1 MNPLPGV
8 LFFKDQ
14 SGYFESKKDI
24 ELTIDSKEENPNFY
38 QEVDILIRGGQKLTL
53 KIKACIIQ
61 PNVFI
66 AQEAFDFGDVEF
78 NEQIVK
84 TMTFQNNSNLDAKVL
99 VNMDN
104 NILLRDFKLE
114 LCSKY
119 KGEKAHL
126 LKGPEKELNE
136 DLNNISDH
144 LEEDEESEND
154 LDESTNEMREFTIT
168 IPANSSLDFDFIFCP
183 NNATI
188 KAYDFMTNFIL
199 AGVDEC
205 KGLQRK
211 VSARIID
218 CVINVQKSVIDF
230 GKTFIYGS
238 NN

>member
-1 MNPLPGV
+1 M
-8 LFFKDQ
+8 
-14 SGYFESKKDI
+14 
-24 ELTIDSKEENPNFY
+24 TIDSKEENPNFY
-38 QEVDILIRGGQKLTL
+38 QEVDILIRGGPKLTL
-53 KIKACIIQ
+53 KVKACIIQ

-66 AQEAFDFGDVEF
+66 AQDNFDFGDVEF
-78 NEQIVK
+78 NEQIIK
-84 TMTFQNNSNLDAKVL
+84 TMALQNNSNLDAKVI
-99 VNMDN
+99 VNLDN

-114 LCSKY
+114 LSSKY
-119 KGEKAHL
+119 KGEKGHL
-126 LKGPEKELNE
+126 VKGPDKDQNE

-144 LEEDEESEND
+144 LEEDEDDEND
-154 LDESTNEMREFTIT
+154 LNESSNEIREFTIT

-188 KAYDFMTNFIL
+188 KSYDFMTNFIL

-211 VSARIID
+211 ISARIID

-238 NN
+238 NLIFYVILLMFVSLYSLFLNVLIN

>member
-1 MNPLPGV
+1 M
-8 LFFKDQ
+8 
-14 SGYFESKKDI
+14 
-24 ELTIDSKEENPNFY
+24 
-38 QEVDILIRGGQKLTL
+38 DILIRGGQKITL

-66 AQEAFDFGDVEF
+66 AQENFDFGDVEF
-78 NEQIVK
+78 NEQIGK
-84 TMTFQNNSNLDAKVL
+84 IMTFQNNSNLDAKVL
-99 VNMDN
+99 INLDN

-119 KGEKAHL
+119 KGEKGHL
-126 LKGPEKELNE
+126 LKGPDKDQHE

-144 LEEDEESEND
+144 LEEEEEDENE
-154 LDESTNEMREFTIT
+154 LDESNNEIREFTIT
-168 IPANSSLDFDFIFCP
+168 IPANSALDFDFIFCP

-188 KAYDFMTNFIL
+188 KSYDFMTNFIL

-238 NN
+238 KKINFI